1 MEDTLF
7 QLKFC
12 SKQLARLSKKAEKE
26 QKQQEAQVKKA
37 LEKGNPDVAR
47 VYAENAIR
55 KKNESLN
62 YLRMSSKVDAVSS
75 RVQTAVTMKGVAKN
89 MGSVVKALD
98 KAINSMELQKISE
111 VMDKFESQFE
121 DLDVRTSVMEDA
133 MGSATTTTT
142 PVNQVEALM
151 KQVADENGLEITEQ
165 LASVPAN
172 TIGEATAASATTA
185 SEDPLSRRLA
195 ALRS

>member
-1 MEDTLF
+1 MSSFIKFKSESESSSLSDTLF

-75 RVQTAVTMKGVAKN
+75 RVQTAVTMKGVRLTNYSNPEQQRSFAAAKREEEKQFL
-89 MGSVVKALD
+89 KAYFVFRSL
-98 KAINSMELQKISE
+98 KIADLSWGGLHFWIALHIVFLSLENVSRAKWHE
-111 VMDKFESQFE
+111 V
-121 DLDVRTSVMEDA
+121 
-133 MGSATTTTT
+133 
-142 PVNQVEALM
+142 
-151 KQVADENGLEITEQ
+151 
-165 LASVPAN
+165 
-172 TIGEATAASATTA
+172 
-185 SEDPLSRRLA
+185 
-195 ALRS
+195 